1 MDFDGWPLHFG
12 TDPKADGRAAT
23 SPHQMDA
30 DMPVDLSRVN
40 KNTAM
45 GATVRAN
52 GTGFRT
58 WAPNAKQVYV
68 VTGSALAAHHEP
80 SWRPAPEHGLTPLGD
95 GSWGGFLAGV
105 GDGEPYM
112 FFVEGIGSAGWK
124 RDAYARELSLSPA
137 FPDSTCI
144 VRDPQN
150 YSWRDE
156 TWQPPKFNDL
166 IIYQL
171 HVGTWWAQDETG
183 RDVRKLRGGTFLDV
197 VEKLEHLQHLGVNA
211 IQLLPIQ
218 EFETAF
224 SMGYNGVDYFS
235 PEGAYAVAPEQLGWR
250 LARINRMLERFG
262 KQPLTAPE
270 LAHCTN
276 QLKCL
281 VDLCHLHGIAVI
293 FDLVYNHAGGGFDD
307 RSIWFYDRQPSD
319 DQNNSLFFTDH
330 GWAGGQVFAYWNDW
344 VAQFLIDNACFFLTE
359 FRIDGIRYD
368 EVRVIENNGGRPFCQ
383 RLTNA
388 VRATN
393 PAAIQIAEYWN
404 EDRASALRPPP
415 RGLGFDAELGD
426 SLRDALRDLLR
437 QASAGA
443 SATLDLSEVA
453 NALVVPAAIPEAW
466 RLVQCLENQ
475 DLTFA
480 SHSDAARVAMLADSL
495 DRTSWYARSR
505 SRTVTGLLLAAP
517 GIPALFMGQELLE
530 DKNWSDNRQT
540 DGLTG
545 WDALD
550 GADTSRRDFLRFV
563 TDMIELRRSQPALR
577 GSGARVSRAED
588 FERVIVLHRWIEG
601 EGRDVVVIANLA
613 EQPKQAYAIGLPFA
627 GDWSELL
634 NSDVYDNFPNPAP
647 VGNGG
652 HVRAWGEPLDGFSA
666 RAAVALPANG
676 VIVLAPS
683 RAH

>member
-1 MDFDGWPLHFG
+1 
-12 TDPKADGRAAT
+12 
-23 SPHQMDA
+23 
-30 DMPVDLSRVN
+30 MPVDLSRVN

-58 WAPNAKQVYV
+58 WAPNARQVYV
-68 VTGSALAAHHEP
+68 VTGGALAAHHEP
-80 SWRPAPEHGLTPLGD
+80 SWRPAPEDALTPLGD
-95 GSWGGFLAGV
+95 GSWGGFLAEV

-112 FFVEGIGSAGWK
+112 FFVEGTGSAGWK

-144 VRDPQN
+144 VRDPQS
-150 YSWRDE
+150 YFWRDQ

-197 VEKLEHLQHLGVNA
+197 IEKLEHLQNLGVNA
-211 IQLLPIQ
+211 IQLLPVQ

-250 LARINRMLERFG
+250 LANINRMLERFG
-262 KQPLTAPE
+262 KPPLTLAE

-319 DQNNSLFFTDH
+319 NQNNSLFFTDH

-383 RLTNA
+383 RLTDT

-415 RGLGFDAELGD
+415 DGLGFDAELGD
-426 SLRDALRDLLR
+426 RLRDALRDLLR

-443 SATLDLSEVA
+443 SAMLDLSEVA
-453 NALVVPAAIPEAW
+453 NALVVPAAIPESW

-495 DRTSWYARSR
+495 HRTSWYARSR

-530 DKNWSDNRQT
+530 EKNWSDNRQV
-540 DGLTG
+540 DGLIG

-550 GADTSRRDFLRFV
+550 GADTARRDFLRFV
-563 TDMIELRRSQPALR
+563 TDMIALRRSQPALR
-577 GSGARVSRAED
+577 GSSARVSRAED
-588 FERVIVLHRWIEG
+588 FERVIVLHRWIEA

-627 GDWSELL
+627 GDWFELL

-652 HVRAWGEPLDGFSA
+652 HVRAWSEPLDGFAAS
-666 RAAVALPANG
+666 AAVTLPANG
-676 VIVLAPS
+676 VIVLARS
-683 RAH
+683 SAR

>member
-1 MDFDGWPLHFG
+1 
-12 TDPKADGRAAT
+12 
-23 SPHQMDA
+23 
-30 DMPVDLSRVN
+30 MPVDFSRVDTS
-40 KNTAM
+40 TAM
-45 GATVRAN
+45 GASVRSD
-52 GTGFRT
+52 GTAFRT
-58 WAPNAKQVYV
+58 WAPAARNVFV
-68 VTGSALAAHHEP
+68 ITGAALAASSDA
-80 SWRPAPEHGLTPLGD
+80 SWRPSPADALARLGD
-95 GSWGGFLAGV
+95 GSWGGFVPGT
-105 GDGEPYM
+105 GDGDRYM
-112 FFVEGIGSAGWK
+112 FFVEGAGSCGWK
-124 RDAYARELSLSPA
+124 RDPYARELTLSPA
-137 FPDSTCI
+137 FPDSYCV
-144 VRDPQN
+144 VRDPRA
-150 YSWRDE
+150 YSWHDQAWRTPDV
-156 TWQPPKFNDL
+156 NDL
-166 IIYQL
+166 SIYQL
-171 HVGTWWAQDETG
+171 HVGTFWAQDEAG
-183 RDVRKLRGGTFLDV
+183 RDVRSQRGGTFLDV
-197 VEKLEHLQHLGVNA
+197 AEKLQHLQTLGVNA

-235 PEGAYAVAPEQLGWR
+235 PEEKYFVPADQLGWR
-250 LARINRMLERFG
+250 LTCVNTMLEGFG
-262 KQPLTAPE
+262 KQPMTE
-270 LAHCTN
+270 LELSCGVD

-281 VDLCHLHGIAVI
+281 IDLSHLHGIAVI

-307 RSIWFYDRQPSD
+307 HSIWFYDRQPND
-319 DQNNSLFFTDH
+319 NLNNSLFFTDQ
-330 GWAGGQVFAYWNDW
+330 GWAGGQIFAYWNDFVSW
-344 VAQFLIDNACFFLTE
+344 FLIDNARFFLTE

-383 RLTNA
+383 RLTDA

-415 RGLGFDAELGD
+415 DGLGFDAELGD
-426 SLRDALRDLLR
+426 RLRDALRDLVR

-443 SATLDLSEVA
+443 SAMLDLSEVA
-453 NALVVPAAIPEAW
+453 NALAVPAAIPEAW

-495 DRTSWYARSR
+495 HRTSWYARSR

-530 DKNWSDNRQT
+530 DKNWSDNRQV
-540 DGLTG
+540 DGLIG

-550 GADTSRRDFLRFV
+550 GADAARRAFLRFV
-563 TDMIELRRSQPALR
+563 PDITQLRRSRPALR
-577 GSGARVSRAED
+577 GNGARVSRAEN
-588 FERVIVLHRWIEG
+588 FERVIVLHRWIEQ

-627 GDWSELL
+627 GDWFELL

-652 HVRAWGEPLDGFSA
+652 RVGARSEPLDGFAAS
-666 RAAVALPANG
+666 AAVTLPANG
-676 VIVLAPS
+676 VIVLARS
-683 RAH
+683 SAR

>member
-1 MDFDGWPLHFG
+1 
-12 TDPKADGRAAT
+12 
-23 SPHQMDA
+23 
-30 DMPVDLSRVN
+30 MPVDLSRVN

-58 WAPNAKQVYV
+58 WAPNARQVYV
-68 VTGSALAAHHEP
+68 VTGGALAAHHEP
-80 SWRPAPEHGLTPLGD
+80 SWRPAPEDGLTPLGD

-150 YSWRDE
+150 YSWRDQ
-156 TWQPPKFNDL
+156 TWQPPEFNDL

-183 RDVRKLRGGTFLDV
+183 RDVRKQCGGTFLDV
-197 VEKLEHLQHLGVNA
+197 IEKLEHLQNLGVNA

-262 KQPLTAPE
+262 KQPLTACE

-307 RSIWFYDRQPSD
+307 RSIWFYDRQPGD

-330 GWAGGQVFAYWNDW
+330 GWAGGQIFAYWNDF
-344 VAQFLIDNACFFLTE
+344 VSQFLIDNACFFLTE

-368 EVRVIENNGGRPFCQ
+368 EVRVIENDGGRLFCQ
-383 RLTNA
+383 HLTDT

-404 EDRASALRPPP
+404 EDRASALHPPP
-415 RGLGFDAELGD
+415 EGLGFDAELGD
-426 SLRDALRDLLR
+426 RLRDALRDLLR

-443 SATLDLSEVA
+443 SAALDLSAVA
-453 NALVVPAAIPEAW
+453 YALVVPAAIPEGW

-475 DLTFA
+475 DVTFA
-480 SHSDAARVAMLADSL
+480 SHSDAARVAMLADSS

-505 SRTVTGLLLAAP
+505 SRTATGLLLAAP
-517 GIPALFMGQELLE
+517 GIPALFMGQEFLE
-530 DKNWSDNRQT
+530 DKNWSDNREVDDLVAWQ
-540 DGLTG
+540 
-545 WDALD
+545 ALD
-550 GADTSRRDFLRFV
+550 GAGSVRRDFLKFV
-563 TDMIELRRSQPALR
+563 ADMIQLRHSQPALR
-577 GSGARVSRAED
+577 GSSARVSRAENFD
-588 FERVIVLHRWIEG
+588 RVIVLHRWIEG
-601 EGRDVVVIANLA
+601 EGRDVVVVANLA
-613 EQPKQAYAIGLPFA
+613 ERPKQDYAIGLPFA
-627 GDWSELL
+627 GDWLELL
-634 NSDVYDNFPNPAP
+634 NSDVYDSFPNPAP
-647 VGNGG
+647 VGNDGR
-652 HVRAWGEPLDGFSA
+652 VRCWSEPLDGFSA
-666 RAAVALPANG
+666 RAAVTLPANG

-683 RAH
+683 TVH

>member
-1 MDFDGWPLHFG
+1 
-12 TDPKADGRAAT
+12 
-23 SPHQMDA
+23 
-30 DMPVDLSRVN
+30 MPVDLSRVN

-58 WAPNAKQVYV
+58 WAPNARQVYV
-68 VTGSALAAHHEP
+68 VTGGALAAHHEP
-80 SWRPAPEHGLTPLGD
+80 SWRPAPEDGLTPFGD

-105 GDGEPYM
+105 GDGELYM

-144 VRDPQN
+144 VRDPQS
-150 YSWRDE
+150 YSWRDD

-166 IIYQL
+166 VIYQL

-197 VEKLEHLQHLGVNA
+197 VEKLEHLQNLRVNA

-262 KQPLTAPE
+262 KQPLTLSE
-270 LAHCTN
+270 LVHCTN

-319 DQNNSLFFTDH
+319 NQNNSLFFTDH
-330 GWAGGQVFAYWNDW
+330 GWAGGQIFAYWNDW

-383 RLTNA
+383 RLTDT

-404 EDRASALRPPP
+404 EDRASALHPPP
-415 RGLGFDAELGD
+415 DGLGFDAELGD
-426 SLRDALRDLLR
+426 GLRDALRELLK

-443 SATLDLSEVA
+443 SAMLDLSGVA
-453 NALVVPAAIPEAW
+453 NALVVPAAIPEGW
-466 RLVQCLENQ
+466 RLAQCLENQ

-495 DRTSWYARSR
+495 HRTSWYARSR

-517 GIPALFMGQELLE
+517 GIPALFMGQEWLE
-530 DKNWSDNRQT
+530 DKNWSDNRQV
-540 DGLTG
+540 DGLIG
-545 WDALD
+545 WTELD
-550 GADTSRRDFLRFV
+550 GAGSARRDFQKFV
-563 TDMIELRRSQPALR
+563 TDMIALRRSQPALR
-577 GSGARVSRAED
+577 GSRARVSRAEN
-588 FERVIVLHRWIEG
+588 FERVIVLHRWIEA

-627 GDWSELL
+627 GDWFEVL
-634 NSDVYDNFPNPAP
+634 NSDVYDNFPNPTP
-647 VGNGG
+647 VGNSG
-652 HVRAWGEPLDGFSA
+652 HVRAWSEPLDGFAAS
-666 RAAVALPANG
+666 AAVMLPANG
-676 VIVLAPS
+676 VIVLARS
-683 RAH
+683 SAR